1 MFEDIFSKLHS
12 DVETKSICLIG
23 IQQLILKKGQTMNL
37 CGELT
42 STLFASKVY
51 TFLFVFR

>member
-1 MFEDIFSKLHS
+1 MFEDIFSKLYR
-12 DVETKSICLIG
+12 DVETKSIGLID
-23 IQQLILKKGQTMNL
+23 IQQLILKKGQTINL

-51 TFLFVFR
+51 TLLFE